1 LKKQETTARMTER
14 LTPEQIENWRKVL
27 RYTFGPYA
35 MIMSDEEIQKHRD
48 MEQSRMDK
56 IKENRDIIK

>member
-1 LKKQETTARMTER
+1 MTEK
-14 LTPEQIENWRKVL
+14 LTPEQIENWRNVL

-48 MEQSRMDK
+48 MEQSRTDK
-56 IKENRDIIK
+56 KSKGNKDIKE

>member
-1 LKKQETTARMTER
+1 MTEK

-35 MIMSDEEIQKHRD
+35 MIMSDEEIQRHRD
-48 MEQSRMDK
+48 MEQSRIDK
-56 IKENRDIIK
+56 KSKENKDMRE